1 MYHPVDRIRGF
12 TLIELLVA
20 LAVFAL
26 MVLALL
32 NLAGE
37 SVRTAVAV
45 EERALAEVVAD
56 NQTVEA
62 ALLPAGDLGGPAAG
76 VESTGD
82 RHWRWVRNA
91 RVEDGLLR
99 VEIQVLAAESGQL
112 LAERQLLRAVSP

>member
-1 MYHPVDRIRGF
+1 MPRPVDRIRGF

-37 SVRTAVAV
+37 SVRTAVAL

-56 NQTVEA
+56 NQAVEA
-62 ALLPAGDLGGPAAG
+62 ALLPAGQLGGPADG

-82 RHWRWVRNA
+82 RRWRWVRNVRA
-91 RVEDGLLR
+91 EDGLLR
-99 VEIQVLAAESGQL
+99 VEIQVLAADSGQL
-112 LAERQLLRAVSP
+112 LAERQLLRAGAP